1 MRKLK
6 RILSLVLTM
15 CIFIGMGSDIKAQAQ
30 TIEEVAKLE
39 IKVKGEGTVIVNDGY
54 SEYSLEDND
63 VLRANA
69 TVNSDLKLTVTPND
83 GYLISSVS
91 GVDSQVGENGNS
103 RIYEVS
109 TKLDGTF
116 IDVSFEKET
125 KEEVENEIK
134 EETKEVV
141 NNTKEEV
148 ESEIKEEA

>member
-91 GVDSQVGENGNS
+91 GVDSQIGENGNS
-103 RIYEVS
+103 RIYAVS
-109 TKLDGTF
+109 TKSDGTF

-125 KEEVENEIK
+125 KEKDDKKASIK
-134 EETKEVV
+134 K
-141 NNTKEEV
+141 
-148 ESEIKEEA
+148 IMR